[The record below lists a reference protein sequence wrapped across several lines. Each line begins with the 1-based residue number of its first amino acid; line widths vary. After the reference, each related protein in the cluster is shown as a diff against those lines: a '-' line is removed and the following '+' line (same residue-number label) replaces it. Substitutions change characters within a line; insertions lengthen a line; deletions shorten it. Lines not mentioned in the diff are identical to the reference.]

1 MYRMKRG
8 DYMNHLLQVR
18 VTGILIE
25 KENLLIVKQ
34 KVSDR
39 NWSLPG
45 GRVEGG
51 RNVRRSYDLRN
62 ERRDGIGN

>member
-45 GRVEGG
+45 GRVEG
-51 RNVRRSYDLRN
+51 
-62 ERRDGIGN
+62 EKC